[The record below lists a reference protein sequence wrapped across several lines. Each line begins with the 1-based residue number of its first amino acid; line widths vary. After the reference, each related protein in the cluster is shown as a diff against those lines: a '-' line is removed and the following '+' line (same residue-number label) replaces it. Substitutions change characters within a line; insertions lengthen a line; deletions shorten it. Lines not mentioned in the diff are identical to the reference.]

1 MAAVN
6 LGPWRGALVA
16 AAALAVVT
24 LIAGVD
30 TWWRARAAES
40 ATDVALLEAGRG
52 VLPQGTEARDAGSLL
67 RIRVG
72 PTPSPAALD
81 RIPALPPIAA
91 AIASMP
97 QGTARLRQ
105 LVLADERVVL
115 SLTVADRA
123 ALDATVA
130 ALVARGYAATP
141 GTARQNEGSLEAD
154 VTLTTR
160 KRVGT

>member
-1 MAAVN
+1 
-6 LGPWRGALVA
+6 
-16 AAALAVVT
+16 
-24 LIAGVD
+24 
-30 TWWRARAAES
+30 
-40 ATDVALLEAGRG
+40 
-52 VLPQGTEARDAGSLL
+52 
-67 RIRVG
+67 
-72 PTPSPAALD
+72 
-81 RIPALPPIAA
+81 
-91 AIASMP
+91 
-97 QGTARLRQ
+97 
-105 LVLADERVVL
+105 VLADERVVL